1 MSTWAVLRY
10 SSGRNSLNHISLG
23 RGREPSQRLP
33 VICRKRSA
41 PTAASSRAAWCLCP
55 SVGIEDRIAHRLQPV
70 VQRDQILHLTAH
82 GNGGDLTGSRLSSKF
97 PRDRAEGIPPAGR
110 ILLLHAAVKD
120 GGDIDGPLCRHRS
133 VFVCQNALDCRCSR
147 VEGRNIP
154 FFHGAPSPHR
164 WSPRP
169 ARWAMTERMIMPPV
183 MMLCI

>member
-1 MSTWAVLRY
+1 MGCSAVQLRPELLEPHQLGQRQRAVAAVAGDMQKAVCAHGCFQ
-10 SSGRNSLNHISLG
+10 SGRL
-23 RGREPSQRLP
+23 
-33 VICRKRSA
+33 
-41 PTAASSRAAWCLCP
+41 CLCP

-82 GNGGDLTGSRLSSKF
+82 GNGGDLTGSRLSGKF
-97 PRDRAEGIPPAGR
+97 PRDRAEGIPPAGG